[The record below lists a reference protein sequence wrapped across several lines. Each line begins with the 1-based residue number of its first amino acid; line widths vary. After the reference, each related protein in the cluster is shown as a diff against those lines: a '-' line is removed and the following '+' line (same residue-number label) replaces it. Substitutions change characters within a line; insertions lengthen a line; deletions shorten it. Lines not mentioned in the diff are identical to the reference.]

1 MPPTPCGGPGVSLL
15 TPSPKSGP
23 LGGSE
28 HPCVLHPGLR
38 LSVERLDRPVLG
50 TSQGS
55 SPRVTTRVPCGTG
68 GSDMLGWAPTGDG
81 SLSVGEAGGQGAD
94 ERGQGGRRNTRE
106 CLDGPVSKATVCGAL
121 SWDSWLA
128 GPSQGGAG
136 CYPPQGQTV
145 TRFVLF
151 LENEANGTKAHSPK
165 VPVLPSTLAC

>member
-15 TPSPKSGP
+15 TPSPKGP
-23 LGGSE
+23 L
-28 HPCVLHPGLR
+28 PVLCVLHPGLR

-106 CLDGPVSKATVCGAL
+106 CLDGPVSKATVWGAL